1 MEELK
6 KINELVLEAI
16 KIRKQIADCILNLP
30 DNPNI
35 NRIGDGN
42 CFTIKFSELEKNE
55 MIFSAEYYDFK
66 VQYKAIHRALID
78 VSLEHTIDRLFDIIT
93 KGSVTIGKHNIRL
106 NPEVVQNLKSII

>member
-1 MEELK
+1 MEQLS

-16 KIRKQIADCILNLP
+16 KVRKQIADCILNLP

-35 NRIGDGN
+35 NRIGHN
-42 CFTIKFSELEKNE
+42 CFTIKFSELANND
-55 MIFSAEYYDFK
+55 IVLSAEYYDFK

-93 KGSVTIGKHNIRL
+93 KGSVSIGKHKIKL
-106 NPEVVQNLKSII
+106 HPEVIQNLKSII